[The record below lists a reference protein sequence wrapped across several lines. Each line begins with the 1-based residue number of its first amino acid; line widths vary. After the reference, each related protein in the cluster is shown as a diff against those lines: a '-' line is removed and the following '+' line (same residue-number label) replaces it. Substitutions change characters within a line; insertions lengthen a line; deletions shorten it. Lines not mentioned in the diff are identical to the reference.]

1 VTAVLVLALAL
12 VAALTARYLI
22 RTHGAFRLALRFAT
36 GLHLDGK
43 LRTDAGWLRHGARV
57 IHPTG
62 HASKWAHLPHLYRAA
77 VRWAAVLLIVATC
90 VGLASDLRLTVFVLE
105 TVATLAAAWC
115 VRLAHR
121 QLRQHGH
128 IRRYVRPLHAAL
140 APALGIPLAT
150 RPQAWLT
157 VPPRFAEIEGAQ
169 IRVELP
175 EKFLATAD
183 ARRIVQTA
191 LTDKLG
197 IDDGHVEFHTIG
209 APYATITR
217 SSPAPDKVLF
227 GSVTSLMESADESSP
242 LIGVG
247 RKGSSVSADFEADSP
262 HALVSA
268 GSGGGKSTI
277 VRLLIA
283 QNLHNGSL
291 AVICDIKRISHAW
304 ARGLPNV
311 LYCRSIAEIHETLI
325 RVKAEVDR
333 RNELVDA
340 LADDDG
346 NVPPEAIEAMGPRLI
361 LAMEEMNA
369 TANRLGA
376 YWRAVR
382 EKDDPTASPAVE
394 ALGDILFMGRA
405 VRVNVI
411 AVAQMMTARTLGGPE
426 ARENFATRILARY
439 TLNAW
444 KMLVPEVWPVPRAS
458 RHAGRV
464 QVVIAGQARETQVI
478 YSTPTEAREWSL
490 SGIVSRF
497 GSLAA
502 GRALTGPQEAAVQAR
517 EPVRL
522 TGPDVHLVGAVE
534 PVGLR
539 DAIGSGVITVTLDTA
554 RWARANDPEFPP
566 ARGKRG
572 QELLYAPADLTAWQD
587 NRPRSGS
594 TDNQE
599 AIAQ

>member
-1 VTAVLVLALAL
+1 MTAVLLFTLAL
-12 VAALTARYLI
+12 VGILTARYFI

-43 LRTDAGWLRHGARV
+43 LRTDAGWLRHGERV
-57 IHPTG
+57 LHPTG
-62 HASKWAHLPHLYRAA
+62 HASKWAHLPHLYRAGI
-77 VRWAAVLLIVATC
+77 RWTVVILFVATC
-90 VGLASDLRLTVFVLE
+90 VGLATNLRLAIGLLATAATV
-105 TVATLAAAWC
+105 TAAWC
-115 VRLAHR
+115 VRLGHR
-121 QLRQHGH
+121 QIRQHGH
-128 IRRYVRPLHAAL
+128 VRRYVRPLHAAL
-140 APALGIPLAT
+140 APAIGVPLAT
-150 RPQAWLT
+150 RPQSWLT
-157 VPPRFAEIEGAQ
+157 VPPRFAEMEGAQ

-175 EKFLATAD
+175 DKFIATAD
-183 ARRIVQTA
+183 AKRIVQTA

-197 IDDGHVEFHTIG
+197 IDDGNVEFHTIG

-227 GSVTSLMESADESSP
+227 GSVLELMADSDESSP
-242 LIGVG
+242 LIGIG
-247 RKGSSVSADFEADSP
+247 RKNASVSADFEADSP

-277 VRLLIA
+277 VRLLIC
-283 QNLHNGSL
+283 QNLHNGAL

-311 LYCRSIAEIHETLI
+311 RYCRSIAEIHDTLI
-325 RVKAEVDR
+325 LVKAEVDR

-369 TANRLGA
+369 TANRLSA
-376 YWRAVR
+376 YWRKVKEKEDPAV
-382 EKDDPTASPAVE
+382 SPAVE

-444 KMLVPEVWPVPRAS
+444 KMLVPEVWPMPRSS

-478 YSTPTEAREWSL
+478 YSTPTEAREWSM
-490 SGIVSRF
+490 SGTVSRF
-497 GSLAA
+497 GPMAA
-502 GRALTGPQEAAVQAR
+502 GGALTGPQDAPVQAQ
-517 EPVRL
+517 EPVSL
-522 TGPDVHLVGAVE
+522 TGPDVHLVGAAE

-539 DAIGSGVITVTLDTA
+539 DAITSGAITVTLETA

-572 QELLYAPADLTAWQD
+572 QELLYSPADLTAWQT
-587 NRPRSGS
+587 NRPRSASNG
-594 TDNQE
+594 DQE
-599 AIAQ
+599 ALAQ